1 MFEITGII
9 NRSVVIT
16 LFVFAMMLIVDY
28 INVVTQG
35 KIRGFLR
42 GNKKHRQYLI
52 SSFLGAT
59 PGCLGAF
66 MSVSFYVHGL
76 ISFGALAACM
86 IATSGDEAFVML
98 TLFPGDTLLLFMILF
113 LLGILSGWFIDRFT
127 KKFNIKTCDE
137 CKLQEIHV
145 EDRCDCFNLRN
156 IGKTGFFS
164 AKRFFMLGILMI
176 LLFLA
181 LFSIIGPREWN
192 VEKIFLII
200 LLLLVFFIVLISSE
214 HYLEKHII
222 RHIIRKHLWRIFL
235 WTFFA
240 LVFVELVLTQWN
252 LHSYV
257 TGNVL
262 WILMLSAIV
271 GVIPESGPHM
281 VFVMMYAN
289 GLIPF
294 SVLLTSSIVQDG
306 HGMLPL
312 LSYTI
317 KDSVLIKI
325 FNLVIG
331 LGFGLLLYLV
341 GL

>member
-1 MFEITGII
+1 
-9 NRSVVIT
+9 
-16 LFVFAMMLIVDY
+16 
-28 INVVTQG
+28 
-35 KIRGFLR
+35 
-42 GNKKHRQYLI
+42 
-52 SSFLGAT
+52 
-59 PGCLGAF
+59 
-66 MSVSFYVHGL
+66 
-76 ISFGALAACM
+76 
-86 IATSGDEAFVML
+86 
-98 TLFPGDTLLLFMILF
+98 
-113 LLGILSGWFIDRFT
+113 
-127 KKFNIKTCDE
+127 
-137 CKLQEIHV
+137 
-145 EDRCDCFNLRN
+145 
-156 IGKTGFFS
+156 
-164 AKRFFMLGILMI
+164 
-176 LLFLA
+176 
-181 LFSIIGPREWN
+181 

-262 WILMLSAIV
+262 WILVLSAIV